1 MITTVTTT
9 TVSALTATSLVLIAI
24 LTLLIVLINK
34 EIIGGSN
41 SEKAQRF
48 SKSLNI
54 AVIPLFMVFMMGA
67 AMQIFG
73 ALK

>member
-1 MITTVTTT
+1 MITTVTVT
-9 TVSALTATSLVLIAI
+9 TVSALAATSLALIAI

-41 SEKAQRF
+41 NEKAQRLG
-48 SKSLNI
+48 KSLNI
-54 AVIPLFMVFMMGA
+54 AIVPLMVVFAMTA
-67 AMQIFG
+67 AMQVLA